1 MSETV
6 KNGVGGEDLSDAE
19 KIVPELGDFV
29 KKAKEHKDYEEWRE
43 YSVPVKLG
51 IDVEPILKT
60 LKKNAYDFELDT
72 TNSKYDDYLDGL
84 LGIDVDREDFYDPI
98 TGDENDDAYSDA
110 RYESRLQKIDAM
122 GEDES
127 INDEYLANGI
137 NRFTVE
143 YHVDGGENR
152 GDETLSYTRDMLDRK
167 SMPYSMTTGL
177 AELLMERIDDNKSGV
192 ETLAEMS
199 SFEEHMAE
207 KEKNRETEK
216 SYEDVAIHSIAE
228 KLGIDENR
236 FKEAVS
242 EGGDDE
248 ILGEAAARVREQFN
262 EEFTT
267 DYDSMDNK
275 EYFVLNVLSDIH
287 DKWCKDN
294 EAAFF
299 DPEQYFNRY
308 RFLDLSMI
316 GFDNVTAYLKFA
328 APILEKIGVEINDEN
343 LREQYKDYPLSIDSD
358 GDRMLDA
365 LHGWYFDDL
374 EKIGLEQIEGEDGG
388 GAYYFAE
395 GLHRRPSLFLS
406 HGASEKIRKTIE
418 EDFETAA
425 DITIVLAKIRGT
437 STRVEN
443 GSLWA
448 YHKRGGEGLDDY
460 YGGIYDPFKKP
471 RSDED
476 DDGSDDPYFTSQE
489 YINDGWD

>member
-19 KIVPELGDFV
+19 KIVSELGDFV

-84 LGIDVDREDFYDPI
+84 LGVDVDREDFYDPI
-98 TGDENDDAYSDA
+98 AGDENDDAYSDA

-152 GDETLSYTRDMLDRK
+152 GDETLSYTRNMLDRK

-177 AELLMERIDDNKSGV
+177 AEMLMERIDDNKPGV
-192 ETLAEMS
+192 ETLAKMP

-207 KEKNRETEK
+207 REK
-216 SYEDVAIHSIAE
+216 SKEIENVYENVAIRSIAE
-228 KLGIDENR
+228 NLGVDEEKLRD
-236 FKEAVS
+236 AVS
-242 EGGDDE
+242 GGDDS
-248 ILGEAAARVREQFN
+248 ILNEAALKIKEKFN
-262 EEFTT
+262 ETFIDNDEVE
-267 DYDSMDNK
+267 SMQNK
-275 EYFVLNVLSDIH
+275 EYFILDVLSDIH
-287 DKWCKDN
+287 EKWCSNN

-299 DPEQYFNRY
+299 DPEKSDEKYK
-308 RFLDLSMI
+308 FLNFSLI
-316 GFDNVTAYLKFA
+316 GFDDTAAYLEFA
-328 APILEKIGVEINDEN
+328 RPVLEKIGININNEN
-343 LREQYKDYPLSIDSD
+343 LREQYKDYPLGIDTD
-358 GDRMLDA
+358 GDRLIDA
-365 LHGWYFDDL
+365 FYGYFPFGFSN
-374 EKIGLEQIEGEDGG
+374 EMEEVEGDEVG

-395 GLHRRPSLFLS
+395 ALHIKPSVYLS
-406 HGASEKIRKTIE
+406 SGASEKISKAIE
-418 EDFETAA
+418 KDFNLAA
-425 DITIVLAKIRGT
+425 EMTMQVGEHRASQEADY
-437 STRVEN
+437 

-448 YHKRGGEGLDDY
+448 YHERGADGLYDY
-460 YGGIYDPFKKP
+460 WIGSYDPFDT
-471 RSDED
+471 SGLDN
-476 DDGSDDPYFTSQE
+476 DPYFTSQE